1 MSVAVGFTNGDWA
14 VLCADRQMTD
24 SEAGLKFEG
33 SKIGWIERMEGP
45 PIPYRS
51 GVPIPHRV
59 AFAYCGNPDAAS
71 ALSERLTDALYEAV
85 GESDECDVVH
95 GYEHFR
101 EALLPVFK
109 SKEAKGLGTLIALET
124 RYRCFLFK
132 TQGEQV
138 VITESDFI
146 GGGDSS
152 VLRYFAGIAEQHPSL
167 SREQATRLGIY
178 LVHLASRY
186 VDGCGLGTDA
196 AILECGKPIRFLNKT
211 ETAKYSEGFSEF
223 ERQIEKGFFNEMG

>member
-1 MSVAVGFTNGDWA
+1 M
-14 VLCADRQMTD
+14 
-24 SEAGLKFEG
+24 
-33 SKIGWIERMEGP
+33 
-45 PIPYRS
+45 
-51 GVPIPHRV
+51 
-59 AFAYCGNPDAAS
+59 
-71 ALSERLTDALYEAV
+71 
-85 GESDECDVVH
+85 VH
-95 GYEHFR
+95 GYEYFR

-109 SKEAKGLGTLIALET
+109 SKEAKGLGTLVALET
-124 RYRCFLFK
+124 AYRCFLFK

-138 VITESDFI
+138 VIVERDFI

-152 VLRYFAGIAEQHPSL
+152 VLRYFAGIAAQRPFL

-211 ETAKYSEGFSEF
+211 DTGKYSEGFSTF
-223 ERQIEKGFFNEMG
+223 ERQIEKEFFAE